1 MRKTSYSGFEDK
13 QEPNKKEASEN
24 PRKRAI
30 GVLIL
35 LRWGIK
41 PFFFISAVCSCSTY
55 LVVVGGAVVVVGA
68 EVVVVERTRL
78 VNSGKMDEVVDEA
91 GRVVMFGGAIVF
103 IR

>member
-1 MRKTSYSGFEDK
+1 MSDCGFEDK

-24 PRKRAI
+24 PQKRAL

-35 LRWGIK
+35 LRWGKNIS
-41 PFFFISAVCSCSTY
+41 FFSISASLCSCSTY
-55 LVVVGGAVVVVGA
+55 LVVVGGAVVVVGTVV
-68 EVVVVERTRL
+68 VVVVERTRL

-91 GRVVMFGGAIVF
+91 GGVVMFGGAIVF